1 MIDRTD
7 GERVGDLERF
17 LSSRGFD
24 DVSVSV
30 AGHQRDIAVI
40 AAPPDSVER
49 LARLAPEIREIG
61 FRYVTIDLDARA
73 R

>member
-1 MIDRTD
+1 MTERTD

-17 LSSRGFD
+17 LSSHGFE

-40 AAPPDSVER
+40 AVPPDSVET

-61 FRYVTIDLDARA
+61 FRYVTIDLDGSAR
-73 R
+73 